1 LGPEVLNENNER
13 LSKAFSGG
21 MLYPRFAG
29 LDMNNDG
36 LEDILAIDYSNY
48 ELSVFIATKQNGA
61 VSYHFDNRYAD
72 YIPDLYA
79 WIITYDYNHDGKK
92 DLFTYASSGAA
103 LSVYKNVS
111 DAQGVSFELIAQEL
125 KYRDGNFDY
134 SVRVIT
140 NDIPVIEDIDG
151 DGDMDILTFDNAG
164 ANVTF
169 YQNQG
174 VELHGNADTLDF
186 LVATDCW
193 GRFQEEDSTH
203 LIRFAPTCLFDK
215 AQGSNRHQG
224 SNMLALDSDEDGD
237 MDILLSDVDYEYV
250 TLLENGWNPK
260 SSSGHNRDTIIA
272 AYPEYPKPE
281 SFDVS
286 VFPSLNYLDV
296 DNDGVRD
303 LLLAPSHSKGTFS
316 TVNTWLYK
324 NYGKDNKPDFRLEE
338 YGFLQKDMLDLGEFS
353 RPQFF
358 DYDGDGDQ
366 DLFVGAPLPQIENQI
381 DSVVYRIVLFENTGS
396 SSQASFKFKD
406 NDYLGLSKLG
416 LVSFSH
422 AFGDANNDG
431 TIDLLLGTLRGR
443 ITFFSNKNAP
453 HLAADFRPKRTV
465 FMKVDVRGQSAPQ
478 VFDLNSDRK
487 NDLLVGDELGFLS
500 YYEWVNDTLIL
511 KDSTFGGIE
520 LHTDSLGG
528 YATPVIG
535 DFDDDDKNEL
545 MVAASGGGVFYYD
558 DIDLSRKKFPSTRVI
573 HNDLTDWYAGED
585 LGSNTQLSTAD
596 LDGDG
601 LHELLVGGR
610 RGGLL
615 FYEPDFILFDAIAN
629 GYVDKPTLELY
640 PNPNKGSFFIGGDW
654 LEQESY
660 VLRIYGLD
668 GRMCSEQE
676 LEGERIVHTD
686 QLRSGV
692 YMAVVTLNSGLS
704 ISQEFLVD

>member
-1 LGPEVLNENNER
+1 MYNEKNER
-13 LSKAFSGG
+13 LSKAFAGG
-21 MLYPRFAG
+21 MLYPRFAA

-36 LEDILAIDYSNY
+36 LEDILSIDYSNF
-48 ELSVFIATKQNGA
+48 ELAVFIAAKENGG
-61 VSYHFDNRYAD
+61 VTYRFDNRYAD
-72 YIPDLYA
+72 LIPNLYA
-79 WIITYDYNHDGKK
+79 WIITYDYDHDGKK

-103 LSVYKNVS
+103 LSVYRNVS
-111 DAQGVSFELIAQEL
+111 DANGVNFQLVAQEL
-125 KYRDGNFDY
+125 KYRDGFFDY

-215 AQGSNRHQG
+215 ARGNSKHQG

-250 TLLENGWNPK
+250 TLLENGWNPN
-260 SSSGHNRDTIIA
+260 SVAGHNRDTIIA
-272 AYPEYPKPE
+272 AYPEYPKPA
-281 SFDVS
+281 SFEVP

-303 LLLAPSHSKGTFS
+303 LLLAPSHSKGTFL

-324 NYGKDNKPDFRLEE
+324 NHGKDNKPDFRLEE

-381 DSVVYRIVLFENTGS
+381 DSVVYRIVLFENTGT

-443 ITFFSNKNAP
+443 VTYFSNKNAP
-453 HLAADFRPKRTV
+453 NMAADFRTKRTG
-465 FMKVDVRGQSAPQ
+465 FMKVDVMGQGTPQ
-478 VFDLNSDRK
+478 VYDVNGDGK
-487 NDLLVGDELGFLS
+487 NDLLVGDELGYLS
-500 YYEWVNDTLIL
+500 YYEWSNDTLSL
-511 KDSTFGGIE
+511 KDSTFGGVE
-520 LHTDSLGG
+520 LPIDSLGG
-528 YATPVIG
+528 YAVPVIG
-535 DFDDDDKNEL
+535 DFDKDGKNEL
-545 MVAASGGGVFYYD
+545 IVSAAGGEVFFYD
-558 DIDLSRKKFPSTRVI
+558 DIDLTKKKFPSTRVI
-573 HNDLTDWYAGED
+573 HNDITDWYAGED
-585 LGSNTQLSTAD
+585 LGSNTHLSTVD

-601 LHELLVGGR
+601 LHELVVGGR

-615 FYEPDFILFDAIAN
+615 FYEPDFILYDAISEDHT
-629 GYVDKPTLELY
+629 DKPTLKLY
-640 PNPNKGSFFIGGDW
+640 PNPNIGAFSIGGEW
-654 LEQESY
+654 LGKESS

-668 GRMCSEQE
+668 GRTHTTQKLNGESTIR
-676 LEGERIVHTD
+676 LEHLPKGM
-686 QLRSGV
+686 
-692 YMAVVTLNSGLS
+692 YMAIVTLNSGLT
-704 ISQEFLVD
+704 ISQEFLVN